1 MKREDFLWSPV
12 RPLDPEKIY
21 SVSDL
26 LEAFSHTSF
35 QARTLGE
42 CFRILKDM
50 VADQETIIF
59 FGLSGAMVP
68 AGMRLII
75 SKLVRWGVIDVL
87 VSTGANLF
95 HDLHEAMGDC
105 HYQGPRG
112 DTLSDDFLSREK
124 IDRMYDT
131 YVDDKKFEEWDRTV
145 SRFCEELPPKPYPT
159 WEFLHLLGGT
169 VPEELSILRSCHDT
183 ATPVFCPT
191 IHDSGLGMGIA
202 GYFHRHRGAKE
213 VLTINQLE
221 DNLDMC
227 HLVRADRKT
236 GEIIVGGGVPK
247 NYIQETEPMMNVLGE
262 KLKGLDYAIQLT
274 TDAPHWGG
282 LSGCTFSESKS
293 WGKIN
298 FQGNYATSHIDA
310 TIGLPLLTV
319 GLLAWMEENNVKRHT
334 RRLVE
339 FLQSEHK

>member
-12 RPLDPEKIY
+12 EPLDPEGVR
-21 SVSDL
+21 SASEL
-26 LEAFSHTSF
+26 LEAFSHLSF

-42 CFRILKDM
+42 CFQITKKM
-50 VADQETIIF
+50 VADQEAIIF

-68 AGMRLII
+68 AGMRVVI
-75 SKLVRWGVIDVL
+75 SRLVSRGVIDVL
-87 VSTGANLF
+87 VTTGANLF
-95 HDLHEAMGDC
+95 HDYHEGAGDY

-112 DTLSDDFLSREK
+112 DTSSDDFLSRER

-131 YVDDKKFEEWDRTV
+131 YANDRSFERIDRSV
-145 SRFCEELPPKPYPT
+145 SKFCETLPPKAYPT

-169 VPEELSILRSCHDT
+169 VSAGLSILRSCHDT
-183 ATPVFCPT
+183 ATPIFCPT

-202 GYFHRHRGAKE
+202 DYFHRHRGAKQ

-227 HLVRADRKT
+227 RLIRADKKT
-236 GEIIVGGGVPK
+236 GEIIIGGGVPK
-247 NYIQETEPMMNVLGE
+247 NYIQEAEPMMLVLGG
-262 KLKGLDYAIQLT
+262 KLKGLDYAVQLT

-293 WGKIN
+293 WGKLTFQSN
-298 FQGNYATSHIDA
+298 FGTCYVDA
-310 TIGLPLLTV
+310 TIGLPLLAV
-319 GLLAWMEENNVKRHT
+319 GLLEWMEQNHIKRRN

-339 FLQSEHK
+339 FLQSGRR

>member
-1 MKREDFLWSPV
+1 MKREDFLRSPV
-12 RPLDPEKIY
+12 VPIDPEKLH
-21 SVSDL
+21 SVSEL
-26 LEAFSHTSF
+26 LEAFSHISF

-42 CFRILKDM
+42 CFQILKDM
-50 VADQETIIF
+50 VADQETILF

-75 SKLVRWGVIDVL
+75 SKFVRRGVIDVL

-95 HDLHEAMGDC
+95 HDYHEGVGDH

-112 DTLSDDFLSREK
+112 DTFSDDFLSREK
-124 IDRMYDT
+124 IDRIYDT
-131 YVDDKKFEEWDRTV
+131 YGDDRRFEELDRRI
-145 SRFCEELPPKPYPT
+145 SKFCEELPAKAYST

-169 VPEELSILRSCHDT
+169 VGGELSILRSCHDT
-183 ATPVFCPT
+183 ATPIFCPAL
-191 IHDSGLGMGIA
+191 HDSGVGMGIA
-202 GYFHRHRGAKE
+202 DYFYRNREAEE

-227 HLVRADRKT
+227 RLIRADKKT

-247 NYIQETEPMMNVLGE
+247 NYIQETEPMMIVLGE

-274 TDAPHWGG
+274 TDAPYWGG

-293 WGKIN
+293 WGKISFQSN
-298 FQGNYATSHIDA
+298 FATCYVDA
-310 TIGLPLLTV
+310 TIGLSLLAV
-319 GLLAWMEENNVKRHT
+319 GLFEWMDENNIKRRN

-339 FLQSEHK
+339 FLQSEQK